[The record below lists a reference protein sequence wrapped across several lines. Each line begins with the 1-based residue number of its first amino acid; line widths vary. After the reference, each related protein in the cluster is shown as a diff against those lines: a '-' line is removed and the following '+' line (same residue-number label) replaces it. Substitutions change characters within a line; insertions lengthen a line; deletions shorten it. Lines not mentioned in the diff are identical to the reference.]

1 MSDRYHIRFRGR
13 TAGPLSVEKLQSLAK
28 RGRFGRHYEVS
39 TDGRHWES
47 AAEFPELFLD
57 ESGGGGGGG
66 GGYGGGGFDDDELAE
81 PMDGEDIAAPLIDPP
96 GSGGRRKRKSRAERE
111 RPDMTMPL
119 YDDPEFDDD
128 ALDDMPL
135 DKELP
140 KAGRRQR
147 SRRQRAPTDGAV
159 YDDSAAEYDLPPEE
173 EDEAAGRSTSHRAP
187 RRRSRRQ
194 PPPIEDDYGDFDD
207 SAAAVEP
214 PPKLASRRKRKQRQ
228 AEETEQR
235 HPFELSESSEPE
247 LHDSQ
252 DEVDPVVEKSGGLWG
267 MFRRK
272 RAPEMEQAP
281 HVLTLRRM
289 SERLRPEKFS
299 LEDITLVGTRHQKLS
314 CVGNQGSGDG
324 ILTLGLLTL
333 VAYQTGSTDIHLEP
347 QADSYMARMRVDGML
362 IPIVELP
369 KEVATRVAGVVKVLC
384 EIDFTGL
391 MSIQEGNY
399 SSAAPG
405 RQTDYRVSFTPSVH
419 GQKLAIRVLDAATS
433 LLTVNELGA
442 PKSLCSKLET
452 VMEQNAGMIL
462 MCGPTG
468 SGKTTTL
475 YSLLRGIDRKSRNVM
490 TIEDP
495 VEYQIEGVTQ
505 SSVDADRGKN
515 FSDMLRA
522 LLRQDPDVLLLGEIR
537 DQETAKISMQ
547 ATMTGHLVLSTV
559 HAKDTL
565 NTVFRLLDLG
575 ADPNM
580 VASSLDVVLAQR
592 LVRLLCT
599 HCAKRRR
606 PTANEAKKMGRFA
619 RDMVYE
625 SAGCDRCLGT
635 GFSGRRAL
643 FELLSIDE
651 RMKDIMLKSPTLG
664 QLRESVKGQGFVTL
678 RQHGYQVVAQGLTT
692 LGEIDRVIGMG

>member
-1 MSDRYHIRFRGR
+1 MSARYHIRFRGR
-13 TAGPLSVEKLQSLAK
+13 TMGPLSIEKLHSLAK

-47 AAEFPELFLD
+47 AAEFPELFMD
-57 ESGGGGGGG
+57 ESGGGGGG
-66 GGYGGGGFDDDELAE
+66 GGYGGGGYDGGFDGDELGESAPDDDLSS
-81 PMDGEDIAAPLIDPP
+81 PLVDPQSS
-96 GSGGRRKRKSRAERE
+96 GSGRRKRKSRTQRE

-119 YDDPEFDDD
+119 YDDPTLDDDDLDDRPLDAEPARAPRRKRSRPQPAPADEVDFDDD
-128 ALDDMPL
+128 ADYEAPPDDEP
-135 DKELP
+135 EP
-140 KAGRRQR
+140 AR
-147 SRRQRAPTDGAV
+147 S
-159 YDDSAAEYDLPPEE
+159 
-173 EDEAAGRSTSHRAP
+173 SHRAP
-187 RRRSRRQ
+187 RRRSRRPD
-194 PPPIEDDYGDFDD
+194 PPVHDDFDD
-207 SAAAVEP
+207 EP
-214 PPKLASRRKRKQRQ
+214 PPDEPPPRLASRRKRKQRQ
-228 AEETEQR
+228 VEETEQR
-235 HPFELSESSEPE
+235 HPFEQSQQDDP
-247 LHDSQ
+247 DPRATQ
-252 DEVDPVVEKSGGLWG
+252 DEAEAVQPKSGGLFG
-267 MFRRK
+267 LFRRK
-272 RAPEMEQAP
+272 RNTEMEQAP
-281 HVLTLRRM
+281 HVVTLQRM
-289 SERLRPEKFS
+289 SERLRSEKFKM
-299 LEDITLVGTRHQKLS
+299 EDITLVGTRHQELS

-324 ILTLGLLTL
+324 ILTLGLLHML
-333 VAYQTGSTDIHLEP
+333 AYQTGSTDIHLEP
-347 QADSYMARMRVDGML
+347 QADDYTARMRVDGML

-369 KEVATRVAGVVKVLC
+369 KDVAIRVAGVVKVLC

-399 SSAAPG
+399 SSVAPG

-442 PKSLCSKLET
+442 PKSLCSKLAS

-505 SSVDADRGKN
+505 SSVDAERGKN

-537 DQETAKISMQ
+537 DQETAKIAMQ

-599 HCAKRRR
+599 QCAKRRR
-606 PTANEAKKMGRFA
+606 PTAAEASKMGRYA

-625 SAGCDRCLGT
+625 SAGCDSCLGT

-678 RQHGYQVVAQGLTT
+678 RNHGYQVVAQGLTT

>member
-1 MSDRYHIRFRGR
+1 
-13 TAGPLSVEKLQSLAK
+13 LSIEKLQSLAK

-57 ESGGGGGGG
+57 ESGGGTG
-66 GGYGGGGFDDDELAE
+66 GGYGGGYDGGFDGDDF
-81 PMDGEDIAAPLIDPP
+81 GEAAPDDDLSTPLVDPP
-96 GSGGRRKRKSRAERE
+96 SSGGGRRKRKSRGPRE

-119 YDDPEFDDD
+119 YDDPMLDD
-128 ALDDMPL
+128 ADLDDGPL
-135 DKELP
+135 DAAP
-140 KAGRRQR
+140 ARAPRRKR
-147 SRRQRAPTDGAV
+147 SRRQRAAADEV
-159 YDDSAAEYDLPPEE
+159 DFDDEVDYEPPLDEE
-173 EDEAAGRSTSHRAP
+173 PEPARSSHRAP
-187 RRRSRRQ
+187 RRRSRRPDPPVYDDGFDDE
-194 PPPIEDDYGDFDD
+194 PPP
-207 SAAAVEP
+207 VEP
-214 PPKLASRRKRKQRQ
+214 PPRLASRRKRKQRQ
-228 AEETEQR
+228 AEESEQR
-235 HPFELSESSEPE
+235 HPFELAQQDDP
-247 LHDSQ
+247 DPRATQ
-252 DEVDPVVEKSGGLWG
+252 DEVEEVQPKSGGLFG
-267 MFRRK
+267 LFRRK
-272 RAPEMEQAP
+272 RNTDMEQAP
-281 HVLTLRRM
+281 HVVTLQRM
-289 SERLRPEKFS
+289 TERLKQEKFN
-299 LEDITLVGTRHQKLS
+299 LEDITLVGTRHQELS

-324 ILTLGLLTL
+324 ILTLGLLHL

-347 QADSYMARMRVDGML
+347 QADDYTARMRVDGML
-362 IPIVELP
+362 IPIVDLP
-369 KEVATRVAGVVKVLC
+369 KEVAARVAGVVKVLC

-399 SSAAPG
+399 SSVAPG

-419 GQKLAIRVLDAATS
+419 GQKLAIRVLDASTS

-442 PKSLCSKLET
+442 PKSLCSKLES

-537 DQETAKISMQ
+537 DQETAKIAMQ

-606 PTANEAKKMGRFA
+606 PTAAEASKMGRYA

-635 GFSGRRAL
+635 GYSGRRAL

-651 RMKDIMLKSPTLG
+651 RMKDVMLKSPTLG

-678 RQHGYQVVAQGLTT
+678 RKHGYQVVGQGLTT